1 MKLEE
6 VNFVNLNSVNELI
19 DKIREAKMKMIEH
32 GMVDIILTTS
42 NENVQYI
49 HEYYQSELGF
59 HEISGVY
66 GMRLNVSN
74 LPKDITFILTEDK
87 ELVRLKEVERKY
99 KAIEQRIVG
108 YLAGRDIEA
117 HELITELLEY
127 I

>member
-1 MKLEE
+1 MKYNFEE
-6 VNFVNLNSVNELI
+6 VSLNSVNDLI
-19 DKIREAKMKMIEH
+19 DKVREAKMKMLEKGIT
-32 GMVDIILTTS
+32 DIIFSTS
-42 NENVQYI
+42 KENIQYI

-59 HEISGVY
+59 HTISGVY
-66 GMRLNVSN
+66 GMRLNVVN

-99 KAIEQRIVG
+99 KAIEQRLVG

-117 HELITELLEY
+117 HDLITEILEY

>member
-1 MKLEE
+1 MKY
-6 VNFVNLNSVNELI
+6 NFDEVNLNSVNDLI
-19 DKIREAKMKMIEH
+19 DKVREAKMKMLENGIT
-32 GMVDIILTTS
+32 DIIFNTS
-42 NENVQYI
+42 KENIQYI

-66 GMRLNVSN
+66 GMRLNVVD

-99 KAIEQRIVG
+99 KAIEQRLAG

-117 HELITELLEY
+117 HDLITELLEFV
-127 I
+127 

>member
-6 VNFVNLNSVNELI
+6 VNLNSVNELI
-19 DKIREAKMKMIEH
+19 DKIREAKMKMLENGIVD
-32 GMVDIILTTS
+32 MVLNTS
-42 NENVQYI
+42 KENVQYI

-59 HEISGVY
+59 HTISGVY
-66 GMRLNVSN
+66 GMRLNVVN

-99 KAIEQRIVG
+99 KTIEQRLAG